1 MRGDEFFQEIA
12 SRPPLTK
19 LHPRVASFLK
29 SYLAGEKV
37 IPFGGKRVINTQ
49 FPPYPSRAFESLLD
63 HFLKDDA
70 KRLYS
75 VTLHKPLP
83 LPLLALLQRGP
94 QPGGPPPGG
103 RKGSNLDT

>member
-19 LHPRVASFLK
+19 LHSRIASFLK
-29 SYLAGEKV
+29 TCLAGEKV
-37 IPFGGKRVINTQ
+37 IPFGGKQVINTQ
-49 FPPYPSRAFESLLD
+49 FPPYPSRAFERLLD

-75 VTLHKPLP
+75 V
-83 LPLLALLQRGP
+83 LQE
-94 QPGGPPPGG
+94 
-103 RKGSNLDT
+103 RKGKRKTFQVRHDYVACIAQRC